1 MMDFSENDL
10 AINAWAGE
18 RNREAARIASKSELH
33 RGTPAGLRAAVA
45 VRIARLALAVDH
57 DAAGSVV
64 HRHAHIAGRW

>member
-1 MMDFSENDL
+1 MLDFATTDL
-10 AINAWAGE
+10 SLRTAHAE
-18 RNREAARIASKSELH
+18 RNREASQIASKAELH
-33 RGTPAGLRAAVA
+33 REIPVGLRAALA